1 MRKRLLIAI
10 LVPVVVALLYGM
22 FFLKFVR
29 VPTGSMKN
37 TILIGDHLVVNKVM
51 GGIQRGAIVVFK
63 YPRDTRTSYV
73 SRVIGLPGET
83 IQINP
88 ERHLVL
94 IDGKE
99 LAEHRIRAAYQWP
112 DDPGQLEEK
121 MDYGVPAGAL
131 YTVYCQRD
139 DDDGMAARFGIG
151 EAFRLPKKGDPLPEE
166 MRTSEYRDA
175 YDADHDGR
183 YDADQYF
190 CMGDNRDSSEDSRYW
205 GTVPANLIVGRAFA
219 VYWSKE
225 PGDSGGHIR
234 WKRVFSKLR

>member
-1 MRKRLLIAI
+1 MRRLLLIGI
-10 LVPVVVALLYGM
+10 LVPVVVALLYCM

-37 TILIGDHLVVNKVM
+37 TILIGDHLVVKKVK
-51 GGIQRGAIVVFK
+51 GRFQLASIVVVK

-73 SRVIGLPGET
+73 SRVIRLPSET

-121 MDYGVPAGAL
+121 MDYGVP
-131 YTVYCQRD
+131 
-139 DDDGMAARFGIG
+139 
-151 EAFRLPKKGDPLPEE
+151 
-166 MRTSEYRDA
+166 
-175 YDADHDGR
+175 
-183 YDADQYF
+183 
-190 CMGDNRDSSEDSRYW
+190 
-205 GTVPANLIVGRAFA
+205 
-219 VYWSKE
+219 
-225 PGDSGGHIR
+225 
-234 WKRVFSKLR
+234 